1 MGQSKSERLLKK
13 LNDIEQELLCVGNYK
28 DMIES
33 SLISG
38 DKQTALRFTG
48 YQGAKLG
55 ILLSLIQEAEIIAK
69 L

>member
-1 MGQSKSERLLKK
+1 MEKSKSERLLKK

-38 DKQTALRFTG
+38 DTQTAFRFTG
-48 YQGAKLG
+48 YQCAKLG
-55 ILLSLIQEAEIIAK
+55 VLLSLIQEAEIIAK

>member
-1 MGQSKSERLLKK
+1 MEKSESERLLKK
-13 LNDIEQELLCVGNYK
+13 LNDIYRELLCVGNYK
-28 DMIES
+28 DMIEG

-38 DKQTALRFTG
+38 DTQTALRFTG

-55 ILLSLIQEAEIIAK
+55 VLLSLIQEAEIIAK

>member
-1 MGQSKSERLLKK
+1 MEKSKSERLLWK
-13 LNDIEQELLCVGNYK
+13 LNDIEQELLCVWNYK

-33 SLISG
+33 SVISG
-38 DKQTALRFTG
+38 DTQTALRFTG

-55 ILLSLIQEAEIIAK
+55 VLLSLIQEAELIAK

>member
-1 MGQSKSERLLKK
+1 MLKK
-13 LNDIEQELLCVGNYK
+13 LNDIDQELLCVGNYK

-38 DKQTALRFTG
+38 DKQTAFRFTC

-55 ILLSLIQEAEIIAK
+55 VLLSLIQEAEIIAK

>member
-1 MGQSKSERLLKK
+1 MEKSKSERLLKK
-13 LNDIEQELLCVGNYK
+13 LDDIEKELLCVGNYK
-28 DMIES
+28 DMIEG

-38 DKQTALRFTG
+38 DTQTALRFTG

-55 ILLSLIQEAEIIAK
+55 VLLSLIQEAEIIAK

>member
-1 MGQSKSERLLKK
+1 
-13 LNDIEQELLCVGNYK
+13 
-28 DMIES
+28 MIES

-55 ILLSLIQEAEIIAK
+55 VLLSLIQEQNHRQALRKKKSSTRFGGMKNYSYLCSEIRQQ
-69 L
+69 

>member
-1 MGQSKSERLLKK
+1 MEKSKSERLLKK

-28 DMIES
+28 DMIEG

-38 DKQTALRFTG
+38 DTQTALRFTG
-48 YQGAKLG
+48 CQGAKLG
-55 ILLSLIQEAEIIAK
+55 VLLSLIQEAEIITK